1 MIMKTYLMYM
11 YVHTFIKPLCTAP
24 VHDFSTNN
32 RSPFEVVNTCQ
43 PHRVHIVALQVK
55 YLLCA
60 KATTRECVGRVA
72 EREKL
77 LARKLPVLQYIKYPI
92 ISVNCELF
100 YERLLYMS
108 LSSIKCWLATFVF
121 SYTQFYENHN
131 EAHVKNR
138 LVPTWCC
145 APPTVIFIKPVR
157 NLTNTDPRTLFFIHQ

>member
-11 YVHTFIKPLCTAP
+11 YTCTYIYKTIVHSAGARLQHYNNI
-24 VHDFSTNN
+24 N

-77 LARKLPVLQYIKYPI
+77 LARKLPVLQ
-92 ISVNCELF
+92 
-100 YERLLYMS
+100 
-108 LSSIKCWLATFVF
+108 
-121 SYTQFYENHN
+121 
-131 EAHVKNR
+131 
-138 LVPTWCC
+138 
-145 APPTVIFIKPVR
+145 
-157 NLTNTDPRTLFFIHQ
+157 